1 MPNTIKCECGR
12 ILIWEND
19 DSQANALCPNCGQT
33 FSRAVEVSPVDATE
47 EAAPTD
53 DFDFR
58 GAQWRRQPTR
68 ARGALFAPWVV
79 GLAGLMGGTLASLVL
94 LGLNLYSLRYKAAG
108 VITMLVGIV
117 INAVLF
123 ILITDYL
130 DLPTGLAAVPPLVI
144 AVGLQLLAGGLLGF
158 GGSLVLD
165 RFATTSGRASIGVG
179 LGIGLGAALLVFGAQ
194 VLWNYPFAWGGV
206 PPTRTVYF
214 GHGQRL
220 VYSVSIPKES
230 AIRTGA
236 LLIGEGIFNP
246 EHGRNVDVFVLERED
261 NIEVRFFLASAP
273 APIWPH
279 LIPGNPA
286 QGPDALLEQVL
297 RTFRDKLADQIFK
310 DKAVVI
316 TVHAATGGKLATYR

>member
-1 MPNTIKCECGR
+1 MPNTIKCDCGR

-19 DSQANALCPNCGQT
+19 DPQTSALCPNCGQT
-33 FSRAVEVSPVDATE
+33 FSRAVDVTQVDAAE

-53 DFDFR
+53 EFNFG
-58 GAQWRRQPTR
+58 GAQRRRKPTR
-68 ARGALFAPWVV
+68 ARGALYAPWVV
-79 GLAGLMGGTLASLVL
+79 GLAGLIGGTLASLAL

-108 VITMLVGIV
+108 VITMLIGIV
-117 INAVLF
+117 INVVLF
-123 ILITDYL
+123 TLLTDYL
-130 DLPTGLAAVPPLVI
+130 ELPTGLAAVPPLVI

-158 GGSLVLD
+158 GGAVVLD

-206 PPTRTVYF
+206 PPTRTVQF
-214 GHGQRL
+214 GQGQRL

-236 LLIGEGIFNP
+236 LLIREGIFDP

-261 NIEVRFFLASAP
+261 HIEVRFFMASAP
-273 APIWPH
+273 VWPH
-279 LIPGNPA
+279 LRPGNPA

-310 DKAVVI
+310 EQAVVI
-316 TVHAATGGKLATYR
+316 TVHAASGGKLATYR